1 MAGLLCSNWLHIA
14 YVICRSLYLFV
25 ELKCNLSS
33 SLFDLQIPLKNRW
46 RVYKCNNYGLRHFG
60 FVYLD
65 SSKALDAKSHKH
77 TYTHWLTQGYLMNV
91 RVQLQIARCLCEINY
106 LYYCAVVNKDIR
118 AHNQKQIKQ
127 IDRDSRRKR
136 QREGVGN
143 EEGRTLDAA
152 VAL

>member
-1 MAGLLCSNWLHIA
+1 MPNHTNTLT
-14 YVICRSLYLFV
+14 
-25 ELKCNLSS
+25 
-33 SLFDLQIPLKNRW
+33 
-46 RVYKCNNYGLRHFG
+46 
-60 FVYLD
+60 
-65 SSKALDAKSHKH
+65 H

-136 QREGVGN
+136 QIEGVGN